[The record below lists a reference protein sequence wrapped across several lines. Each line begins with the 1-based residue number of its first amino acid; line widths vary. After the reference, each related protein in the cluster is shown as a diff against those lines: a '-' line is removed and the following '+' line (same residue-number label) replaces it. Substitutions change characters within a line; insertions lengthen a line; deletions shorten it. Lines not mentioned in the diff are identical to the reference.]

1 MKSSIHHILA
11 VKTLGLFLVWLLLS
25 ASLNLFHIGLG
36 LLVAGGVA
44 WFNTERPASRFPI
57 IRLRIVWYFFWL
69 AGRILRSGFHLA
81 YLILHPALPINPIL
95 IRYRTGLQ
103 EDAGIVLLANSITLT
118 PGTIT
123 VEVNSQELVVHAMD
137 DISAQDVTSG
147 RLERQ
152 AAGLFTE
159 KGDR

>member
-1 MKSSIHHILA
+1 
-11 VKTLGLFLVWLLLS
+11 V
-25 ASLNLFHIGLG
+25 
-36 LLVAGGVA
+36 
-44 WFNTERPASRFPI
+44 
-57 IRLRIVWYFFWL
+57 VWYFIWL
-69 AGRILRSGFHLA
+69 IGRILRSGFHLA
-81 YLILHPALPINPIL
+81 YLILHPALPINPTL

-123 VEVNSQELVVHAMD
+123 VEVNSQELVIHALD
-137 DISAQDVTSG
+137 DDSAQDVTSL

-152 AAGLFTE
+152 VAGLFTE

>member
-1 MKSSIHHILA
+1 MKSSYYPILA

-25 ASLNLFHIGLG
+25 ASVDLVHIGLG

-44 WFNTERPASRFPI
+44 WLNTERPASPVPVV
-57 IRLRIVWYFFWL
+57 RLRVAWYFIWL
-69 AGRILRSGFHLA
+69 IGRILRSGFHLA
-81 YLILHPALPINPIL
+81 YLILHPALPINPTL
-95 IRYRTGLQ
+95 IRYRTELQ

-137 DISAQDVTSG
+137 DNSAQDVTSH

-152 AAGLFTE
+152 VAGLFTE